1 MRERRLN
8 SFFTDTELDIT
19 RNSLLSQIP
28 VEISLI
34 GEIPY
39 CSNLE
44 EHQYK
49 DKANY
54 QSRFIISRL
63 DTIFYL

>member
-1 MRERRLN
+1 MSERHLH
-8 SFFTDTELDIT
+8 SSFTDTELDIT

-39 CSNLE
+39 GGE
-44 EHQYK
+44 
-49 DKANY
+49 
-54 QSRFIISRL
+54 IP
-63 DTIFYL
+63 